1 MLPDSGG
8 IPTQQGFPQGR
19 NGPPRPRGHSNGQG
33 SLVDKLNNLN
43 LRDDQR
49 PKSHVDGTSRPQSGE
64 AGHKSKFQP
73 NGKHHPGPNGH
84 HKKGQSLKQPA
95 PQRVPSA
102 DEFPVLAGSVTPP
115 KLVNGFGH
123 LGPTAAQVLQAPPP
137 VRKEASKE
145 SSTRG
150 TTPEPVRNTSVKV
163 STRRIVNLFIC
174 DGQHVI
180 LGLED
185 RCEWWT
191 RKDFTSTGAN
201 NIRRCN

>member
-1 MLPDSGG
+1 VLPESGG

-33 SLVDKLNNLN
+33 SLADKLNNLN

-49 PKSHVDGTSRPQSGE
+49 PNINDGTSRPQSGE
-64 AGHKSKFQP
+64 AGHRSKFQP

-84 HKKGQSLKQPA
+84 HKKGPPVKQPA
-95 PQRVPSA
+95 PQRVPNA

-115 KLVNGFGH
+115 KLVNGSGH
-123 LGPTAAQVLQAPPP
+123 LGLTAAQVLQAPPR

-150 TTPEPVRNTSVKV
+150 TTPEPARNTSTKV
-163 STRRIVNLFIC
+163 SILQIVNFVC
-174 DGQHVI
+174 M
-180 LGLED
+180 
-185 RCEWWT
+185 
-191 RKDFTSTGAN
+191 
-201 NIRRCN
+201 